1 MGDLCTMIKPITLES
16 LRANLKWAVQI
27 KDSPNADYSAPCNC
41 HELGFY
47 KLGFSPDRSITLFEW
62 IGKNDDDTD
71 RYGEAVSASTY
82 HAAYIKVLELLISR
96 YEQQDK

>member
-1 MGDLCTMIKPITLES
+1 MKKPITLES
-16 LRANLKWAVQI
+16 LQANLKFALANT
-27 KDSPNADYSAPCNC
+27 DSPTKEWSAPCNC
-41 HELGFY
+41 SDLGFY

-71 RYGEAVSASTY
+71 RYGEAVSDSNY
-82 HAAYIKVLELLISR
+82 HGAYIKVLKLLISR

>member
-1 MGDLCTMIKPITLES
+1 MMKPITLES

-27 KDSPNADYSAPCNC
+27 KDSPNANYSAPCNC

-47 KLGFSPDRSITLFEW
+47 KLGFSPDRRITLFEL
-62 IGKNDDDTD
+62 IGENEDGECK
-71 RYGEAVSASTY
+71 YGEAVEASTY

>member
-1 MGDLCTMIKPITLES
+1 MKKPITLES
-16 LRANLKWAVQI
+16 LRANLKFALDNI
-27 KDSPNADYSAPCNC
+27 DSPNNNHTAPCNC
-41 HELGFY
+41 SDLGFY

-71 RYGEAVSASTY
+71 RYGEAVSASNY